1 MAWLEVLGWTG
12 SAVLVW
18 SLLQTRVLW
27 LRALNL
33 LASILLVAYNY
44 ALDVWPMVAMNA
56 AIAGINVWHLSR
68 LVGTRHDEAAYEVV
82 EVAPDDAYLRH
93 VLRRH
98 EADIR
103 RYTPDLR
110 WNGAAPGR
118 LAFLVL
124 RDTETV
130 GVVLVRDEGDGV
142 ARVALD
148 YVVPRFRDFTP
159 GEFVYR
165 RSGLLRER
173 GFQRVVAPA
182 SMREAD
188 TYLQRVG
195 FRREGD
201 SRVLDL

>member
-44 ALDVWPMVAMNA
+44 ALGVWPMVAMNA

-68 LVGTRHDEAAYEVV
+68 LLRSRHDEATYEVV
-82 EVAPDDAYLRH
+82 EVAPDDGYLRH

-110 WNGAAPGR
+110 WSGASPGR

-130 GVVLVRDEGDGV
+130 GVVLVRDEGDGI
-142 ARVALD
+142 ARIALD